1 MKNIS
6 EITNTHLWRYFKI
19 FIGSLIAGLGY
30 STFIIPAKLLAS
42 GLSGIAVIVYYML
55 DLPIGLQLIIYNI
68 PIVYIAYK
76 VFGKLYAV
84 DTIIGTVML
93 SVAIDATSFIG
104 DYHLVDDPFLASV
117 FGGVL
122 VGIGCGIVFRANS
135 NGGGFDVI
143 GAVVKKYYSIDLGT
157 VVFAFNLII
166 VLIGIFLFNVEIGLY
181 TLINMYIVGELTNK
195 VVAGFNRKKLIII
208 VSPFAEIMAGTI
220 MQNLGRGVTY
230 MYGEGAY
237 SREEKKIIFVVV
249 SLTQISKIKLIASAI
264 DPTAFMIVTDT
275 SEVTGY
281 GFTLKNPKKF
291 EHRKIEE
298 KKIESKKPT

>member
-1 MKNIS
+1 M
-6 EITNTHLWRYFKI
+6 
-19 FIGSLIAGLGY
+19 
-30 STFIIPAKLLAS
+30 
-42 GLSGIAVIVYYML
+42 
-55 DLPIGLQLIIYNI
+55 
-68 PIVYIAYK
+68 
-76 VFGKLYAV
+76 
-84 DTIIGTVML
+84 
-93 SVAIDATSFIG
+93 
-104 DYHLVDDPFLASV
+104 ASV

-298 KKIESKKPT
+298 KKIESKKTT